1 MKSIERIKRKV
12 EKKYMVSSFPIGK
25 KIFFNIYVRTS
36 SVIKITKK
44 SNGRNK
50 STVWRTERNIL

>member
-12 EKKYMVSSFPIGK
+12 EKKIHSLKFFPIGK

-36 SVIKITKK
+36 SVIKIQK
-44 SNGRNK
+44 N
-50 STVWRTERNIL
+50 RTEENTV